1 MAVREIAVP
10 WDIQP
15 PPGTQVNWNNDLANQ
30 ADYIATPLTGELSAK
45 AGSSDRF
52 VSLSSGLLVPR
63 SLGTAFGKSGGTS
76 DGHSTVSNF
85 TAISGATSLSLFV
98 VLQCTTTTGSILGRW
113 GTTANWGGLLLTFES
128 NALVTVIAP
137 GASAPTWYA
146 KRTGALS
153 AGTILYGCTWYGAN
167 SQDNYIN
174 GVVNNGTTW
183 FTGSPAA
190 IQTASEKLYL
200 NRNADAASGSGNS
213 SVLFAAIGIN
223 KKWTASTHAQWAASY
238 NEVYEPRRIWVPVA
252 AAGATFKPAWARGC
266 NTVISSGARP

>member
-1 MAVREIAVP
+1 LAVREIAVP
-10 WDIQP
+10 WGVQP
-15 PPGTQVNWNNDLANQ
+15 PDGTPINWGGDLASQ
-30 ADYIATPLTGELSAK
+30 ADYIVSPLTGELSAK
-45 AGSSDRF
+45 AGASDRF

-63 SLGTAFGKSGGTS
+63 SLGTSFGTSGGTS

-137 GASAPTWYA
+137 SSLSPSWYA

-183 FTGSPAA
+183 FTGSPAS
-190 IQTASEKLYL
+190 IQTVSEKLYL

-252 AAGATFKPAWARGC
+252 AAGATFKSAWARGA

>member
-10 WDIQP
+10 WGVQP
-15 PPGTQVNWNNDLANQ
+15 PAGTPINWGGDLASQ
-30 ADYIATPLTGELSAK
+30 ADYIVSPLTGELSAK

-63 SLGTAFGKSGGTS
+63 SLGTSFGTSGGTS
-76 DGHSTVSNF
+76 DGHSTASNF

-98 VLQCTTTTGSILGRW
+98 VLQCTTTTGAILGRW

-137 GASAPTWYA
+137 SSLSPSWYA

-183 FTGSPAA
+183 FTGSPAS

-200 NRNADAASGSGNS
+200 NRHADAATGSGNS